1 MGDLVLG
8 PIVDATISKVISAAT
23 EQINLAVSWKAE
35 LRRLCNKLIVIRAV
49 LQDAD
54 RRQVG
59 DSAVKLWLENLRDV
73 AREAEDVVDEVVY
86 ERLKQEVWIQKQ
98 MKKKVCLFFTFSNP
112 FIFRL
117 KMANKIKNL
126 IASIVEINKEAAD
139 FGLQSIYATHES
151 RCNPQTAYSS
161 LGYCP
166 RVIGRE
172 DDVSKIVDLLIDPN
186 NEESLSVISVVG
198 MGGLGKTTLAR
209 SVQNHEKIVR
219 NFGRTMFICV
229 SEDFDVKKIL
239 KEMFESLTKEGC
251 SIENEVT
258 IVGKIQDELKNE
270 NYLLILDDVWNED
283 PLKWEALRGC
293 LLEINKNKVSRVVVT
308 TRSENVASIMGALG
322 GHMYHLEGLEDEEC
336 WSIIKQRAFGGSS
349 VPNLELEVIG
359 RQIAKK
365 CKGVPLVANVLGA
378 SLCNRS
384 DSGEWVSVNDSFDAR
399 SSMKDDRRT
408 WIVRV
413 LQLSFDRLPNTTLKQ
428 CFAFCSIFP
437 KDWKIEKEMLIQFW
451 MAEGF
456 LQPSEGSNS
465 MEDIGNKY
473 FNDLL
478 SYSLF
483 LEEDKD
489 STGKIKSCKMH
500 DLIHDLAIF
509 NSKSETLIFEA
520 ASESNIAHVRH
531 LNLVDAEEMVPTNF
545 VEVAGKLHSL
555 FLKADILCK
564 MPNSFKRLRILSFG
578 RANIEQLPTWIGKMK
593 HLRYLDISWS
603 EIKELPQFIMELYS
617 LQTLRFMYCFLI
629 EKQPEG
635 VENLV
640 SLRHI
645 YFSEKSCMPLRI
657 GRLKDLQ
664 TLQLFVVGLQEGSRI
679 EELGCLSQLGGE
691 LRICHLEHVENYSEA
706 EKAKLSKKIELY
718 ELSLEWTER
727 NTEECNHDEDVLA
740 GLKPPP
746 NLRNLTIECYGGEK
760 CPPWMEPNLSE
771 SFSLNN
777 LVDLKILRCEKLKS
791 IPIMIGLSSLQQL
804 RIQNCLELTRIGDGV
819 FAFPKSLKRLH
830 IWSCPRLE
838 TIGDSISTL
847 TCLEELDLSGCEDLR
862 LIPIMSGL
870 SSLQQ
875 LRIQNCLE
883 LTRIGDGAFAFP
895 ASLRQL
901 RVSSCPRLETIGESI
916 STLTCLEELDLSG
929 CEDLRLI
936 PIMSGLSSLQQLR
949 ISGCLEL
956 TRIGDGAFAF
966 PASLRQLSISSCP
979 RLETI
984 GESISTLTCLEE
996 LNLYGC
1002 EDLRPIPSV
1011 NGLSSLRELQIAECS
1026 SVVSLPNGPS
1036 SCTALKKLII
1046 VGCHN
1051 LISISEDLKDL
1062 HSLVDLFIVR
1072 CENLR
1077 SIPEESFSCL
1087 VCLERLQIGGFSK
1100 ELEEFPNLNFIHH
1113 LHTSL
1118 QELTLFGWEK
1128 LTYLPPQIQHLT
1140 SLRKLIIIDFNQV
1153 EALPEWLGSL
1163 SSLQTLWISHC
1174 ANLKYLPSAQAMQ
1187 RLSKL
1192 QRLMISKCP
1201 ELKGRCAKE
1210 TGLEWFKISHIPII
1224 HIDREFIQ
1232 IDVERIQYQGR

>member
-23 EQINLAVSWKAE
+23 QQINLAVSWKAE
-35 LRRLCNKLIVIRAV
+35 LRRLCNKLTMIRA
-49 LQDAD
+49 LLEDAD

-126 IASIVEINKEAAD
+126 IASIVEIDEEASQ
-139 FGLQSIYATHES
+139 FGLQSRHAIPAPRS
-151 RCNPQTAYSS
+151 NPQMVDRLS
-161 LGYCP
+161 GYCP

-172 DDVSKIVDLLIDPN
+172 NDVSKIVDLLIDPN

-198 MGGLGKTTLAR
+198 MGGLGKTTLAK

-219 NFGRTMFICV
+219 NFGKTIFICV
-229 SEDFDVKKIL
+229 SEVFDVKKIL
-239 KEMFESLTKEGC
+239 KEMLESLTKEVC
-251 SIENEVT
+251 LIENEAI

-283 PLKWEALRGC
+283 RMKWEALRGC
-293 LLEINKNKVSRVVVT
+293 LLEITKNKVSRMVVT
-308 TRSENVASIMGALG
+308 ARSENVASIMGALG
-322 GHMYHLEGLEDEEC
+322 EHMYHLEGLKDEEC

-349 VPNLELEVIG
+349 VLDLELEAIG

-365 CKGVPLVANVLGA
+365 CKGVPLVAIVIGA
-378 SLCNRS
+378 SLSNPR
-384 DSGEWVSVNDSFDAR
+384 DRDEWVSVNNSFDAR
-399 SSMKDDRRT
+399 SSLEDDRRT
-408 WIVRV
+408 WTLRV

-437 KDWKIEKEMLIQFW
+437 QDWKIEKEMLIQLW

-456 LQPSEGSNS
+456 LQPSQGSS

-473 FNDLL
+473 FNDFL
-478 SYSLF
+478 SYCLF
-483 LEEDKD
+483 LEEERD

-500 DLIHDLAIF
+500 DLIHDLATY
-509 NSKSETLIFEA
+509 NSKSETLILKA
-520 ASESNIAHVRH
+520 GSESNIAHVRH
-531 LNLVDAEEMVPTNF
+531 LNLVDAGKIVPTNLA
-545 VEVAGKLHSL
+545 EVAGKLRSL
-555 FLKADILCK
+555 FLRGYMFCK
-564 MPNSFKRLRILSFG
+564 MPDSFKRLRILSCG
-578 RANIEQLPTWIGKMK
+578 EGYAKQLPTWIGKMK

-645 YFSEKSCMPLRI
+645 YFSGKSCVPLKI

-691 LRICHLEHVENYSEA
+691 LRICHLEQVENYSEA
-706 EKAKLSKKIELY
+706 EKAKLSEKIGLHELR
-718 ELSLEWTER
+718 LEWTDR

-760 CPPWMEPNLSE
+760 CPPWMEPSLSE
-771 SFSLNN
+771 SFSLDN
-777 LVDLKILRCEKLKS
+777 LVDLKILKCKKLES

-819 FAFPKSLKRLH
+819 FAFPKSLKRLD

-901 RVSSCPRLETIGESI
+901 RISSCPRLETIGDSI

-936 PIMSGLSSLQQLR
+936 PILSGLSSLQQLR
-949 ISGCLEL
+949 IQNCLEL
-956 TRIGDGAFAF
+956 TRIGDGSFAF
-966 PASLRQLSISSCP
+966 PASLRQLRISSCP

-984 GESISTLTCLEE
+984 GESIWTLTCLEE
-996 LNLYGC
+996 LDLSGF
-1002 EDLRPIPSV
+1002 EDLRPISSV
-1011 NGLSSLRELQIAECS
+1011 NGLSSLRELRIARCS
-1026 SVVSLPNGPS
+1026 SVVSLTNGPS

-1046 VGCHN
+1046 SGCHN

-1062 HSLVDLFIVR
+1062 HSLVDLCIMR

-1087 VCLERLQIGGFSK
+1087 VCLERLGIGGFSK
-1100 ELEEFPNLNFIHH
+1100 ELEEFPNLNSIHH
-1113 LHTSL
+1113 LHASL

-1140 SLRKLIIIDFNQV
+1140 SLRELRIYTFNQV

-1163 SSLQTLWISHC
+1163 SSLQSLNIDNCTK
-1174 ANLKYLPSAQAMQ
+1174 LKYLPSAQAMQ

-1192 QRLMISKCP
+1192 QRLTIFECP

-1224 HIDREFIQ
+1224 RMDFEDIQ
-1232 IDVERIQYQGR
+1232 MDFERIQYQGH

>member
-23 EQINLAVSWKAE
+23 QQINLAVSWKAE
-35 LRRLCNKLIVIRAV
+35 LRRLRDKLTMIRAM

-54 RRQVG
+54 RKQVG
-59 DSAVKLWLENLRDV
+59 VSAVRLWLKKLRDV
-73 AREAEDVVDEVVY
+73 ACDAEDVLDEVVY
-86 ERLKQEVWIQKQ
+86 ERLKQEVRIQRQ
-98 MKKKVCLFFTFSNP
+98 MKKKVCLFFTFSSP

-126 IASIVEINKEAAD
+126 IASIVEINEGATE

-186 NEESLSVISVVG
+186 NEESLSVVSVVG
-198 MGGLGKTTLAR
+198 MGGLGKTTLAK

-258 IVGKIQDELKNE
+258 IVGRIQDELKNE

-293 LLEINKNKVSRVVVT
+293 LLEINKNKVSRMVVT

-322 GHMYHLEGLEDEEC
+322 EHMYHLEGLEDEEC

-349 VPNLELEVIG
+349 VPNLELEVFG

-378 SLCNRS
+378 SLCNQS

-456 LQPSEGSNS
+456 LQPSEGSSS

-509 NSKSETLIFEA
+509 NSKSETLIFKV

-555 FLKADILCK
+555 FLKGDILCK
-564 MPNSFKRLRILSFG
+564 MPNSFKRLRIISFRG
-578 RANIEQLPTWIGKMK
+578 ANIEQLPTWIGKMK
-593 HLRYLDISWS
+593 HLRYLDISYTG
-603 EIKELPQFIMELYS
+603 IKELPQFIMELYS
-617 LQTLRFMYCFLI
+617 LQTLRFMYCYQI
-629 EKQPEG
+629 VKQPKG

-640 SLRHI
+640 NLRHI
-645 YFSEKSCMPLRI
+645 YFNKDSCMPLRI
-657 GRLKDLQ
+657 GI
-664 TLQLFVVGLQEGSRI
+664 GI
-679 EELGCLSQLGGE
+679 LSQLGGK

-706 EKAKLSKKIELY
+706 EKAKLSEKIELY
-718 ELSLEWTER
+718 KLSLEWTER

-746 NLRNLTIECYGGEK
+746 NLGKLTIECYGGEK
-760 CPPWMEPNLSE
+760 CPPWMEPSLSE
-771 SFSLNN
+771 SFSLND
-777 LVDLKILRCEKLKS
+777 LVDLKILKCKKLKS
-791 IPIMIGLSSLQQL
+791 MPIMTGLSSLQQL
-804 RIQNCLELTRIGDGV
+804 RIWDCLELTRIGDGV
-819 FAFPKSLKRLH
+819 FAFPKSLKRLD

-847 TCLEELDLSGCEDLR
+847 TCLEELYLEGCEDLR
-862 LIPIMSGL
+862 LIPIMRGL
-870 SSLQQ
+870 SSLRQ

-895 ASLRQL
+895 VCLRKL
-901 RVSSCPRLETIGESI
+901 
-916 STLTCLEELDLSG
+916 
-929 CEDLRLI
+929 LI
-936 PIMSGLSSLQQLR
+936 W
-949 ISGCLEL
+949 
-956 TRIGDGAFAF
+956 
-966 PASLRQLSISSCP
+966 SCP

-996 LNLYGC
+996 LNLGGC

-1011 NGLSSLRELQIAECS
+1011 NGLSSLRKLRIDKCS
-1026 SVVSLPNGPS
+1026 SVVSLPNGLS
-1036 SCTALKKLII
+1036 SCTALKELII
-1046 VGCHN
+1046 SDCHN
-1051 LISISEDLKDL
+1051 LISISEDLKAL
-1062 HSLVDLFIVR
+1062 HSLIDLCIFR

-1087 VCLERLQIGGFSK
+1087 VCLEDLEIGGFSK
-1100 ELEEFPNLNFIHH
+1100 ELEEFPYLNSIHH
-1113 LHTSL
+1113 LNASL
-1118 QELTLFGWEK
+1118 HGLGLHGWEK

-1140 SLRKLIIIDFNQV
+1140 SLRELRIYDFNQV

-1163 SSLQTLWISHC
+1163 SSLETLSIGDC
-1174 ANLKYLPSAQAMQ
+1174 ANLKYLPSAQTMQ
-1187 RLSKL
+1187 CLSEL
-1192 QRLMISKCP
+1192 QYLQIFGCP

-1210 TGLEWFKISHIPII
+1210 TGLEWFKISHIPY
-1224 HIDREFIQ
+1224 IQ
-1232 IDVERIQYQGR
+1232 IDYERIQ

>member
-8 PIVDATISKVISAAT
+8 PIVDATISKVISVAT

-35 LRRLCNKLIVIRAV
+35 LRRLCKKLTMIHAV

-59 DSAVKLWLENLRDV
+59 ESAVKLWLENLRDV
-73 AREAEDVVDEVVY
+73 ACEAEDVVDEVVY
-86 ERLKQEVWIQKQ
+86 ERLKQEARIQKQ

-126 IASIVEINKEAAD
+126 IASIAEINEEARQ
-139 FGLQSIYATHES
+139 FGLQSRHAIHEPRS
-151 RCNPQTAYSS
+151 NPQVVYP
-161 LGYCP
+161 LPGYRL

-172 DDVSKIVDLLIDPN
+172 DDVSKIVDLLIDPSN
-186 NEESLSVISVVG
+186 KESLSVISIVG
-198 MGGLGKTTLAR
+198 MGGLGKTTLAK
-209 SVQNHEKIVR
+209 SVQSHDKIVR
-219 NFGRTMFICV
+219 NFGKTMFICV
-229 SEDFDVKKIL
+229 SEDFDVKRVL
-239 KEMFESLTKEGC
+239 KEMIECLTEEGC
-251 SIENEVT
+251 SIANQATLV
-258 IVGKIQDELKNE
+258 KKMQDLLKNE

-283 PLKWEALRGC
+283 KVKWEALRDC
-293 LLEINKNKVSRVVVT
+293 LLEINKNKMSRVVVT
-308 TRSENVASIMGALG
+308 TRSEKIASIMGTLRE
-322 GHMYHLEGLEDEEC
+322 HMYHLQELEDDKC
-336 WSIIKQRAFGGSS
+336 WSIIEQRAFGSSS
-349 VPNLELEVIG
+349 VPSVELKEIG
-359 RQIAKK
+359 KQIAKQ
-365 CKGVPLVANVLGA
+365 CRGVPLVANVIGA
-378 SLCNRS
+378 SLSNQR
-384 DSGEWVSVNDSFDAR
+384 GRNEWLSVKNKFDAWGT
-399 SSMKDDRRT
+399 SSLGDDSRE
-408 WIVRV
+408 WIDQA

-437 KDWKIEKEMLIQFW
+437 KDWEIEKEMLIQLW

-456 LQPSEGSNS
+456 LQPSRGSS
-465 MEDIGNKY
+465 MEDIGDKY
-473 FNDLL
+473 FSDLL

-483 LEEDKD
+483 LEEERD

-500 DLIHDLAIF
+500 DLIHDLATS
-509 NSKSETLIFEA
+509 NSKSETLILKA
-520 ASESNIAHVRH
+520 GSESNIAHVRH
-531 LNLVDAEEMVPTNF
+531 LNLVNAEEIVPANF

-555 FLKADILCK
+555 FLQGDMLGK
-564 MPNSFKRLRILSFG
+564 MPDSFKRLRILSFETG
-578 RANIEQLPTWIGKMK
+578 SLWRIDIGQLPTWIGKMK
-593 HLRYLDISWS
+593 HLRYLDISS
-603 EIKELPQFIMELYS
+603 TNIKELPQFIMELYS
-617 LQTLRFMYCFLI
+617 LQTLRFMWCSQI
-629 EKQPEG
+629 VKQPEG

-645 YFSEKSCMPLRI
+645 HFNEDSCMPLRI

-679 EELGCLSQLGGE
+679 EELGCLSQLGGK

-706 EKAKLSKKIELY
+706 EKAKLSEKIGLHELR
-718 ELSLEWTER
+718 LEWTDR
-727 NTEECNHDEDVLA
+727 NTDECNHDEDVLA

-746 NLRNLTIECYGGEK
+746 NLRNLTIKRYGGEK
-760 CPPWMEPNLSE
+760 CPSWMVPSFSE

-777 LVDLKILRCEKLKS
+777 LVDLKILKCKKLKS
-791 IPIMIGLSSLQQL
+791 MPIMIGLSSLQQL
-804 RIQNCLELTRIGDGV
+804 RISDCLELTRIGDGV
-819 FAFPKSLKRLH
+819 FAFPKSLKRLE

-847 TCLEELDLSGCEDLR
+847 TCLEELNLSSCGDLRLIPIMSGLSSLQQLRIQNCLELTKIGDGAFAFPASLRQLCIRSCPRLETIGESISTLTCLEELDLEGCEDLR
-862 LIPIMSGL
+862 LIPIMRGL

-901 RVSSCPRLETIGESI
+901 CIRSCPRLETIGESI

-929 CEDLRLI
+929 
-936 PIMSGLSSLQQLR
+936 
-949 ISGCLEL
+949 
-956 TRIGDGAFAF
+956 F
-966 PASLRQLSISSCP
+966 
-979 RLETI
+979 
-984 GESISTLTCLEE
+984 
-996 LNLYGC
+996 
-1002 EDLRPIPSV
+1002 EDLRPISSV
-1011 NGLSSLRELQIAECS
+1011 NGLSSLRKLRIDECS
-1026 SVVSLPNGPS
+1026 SVVSLPNGLS
-1036 SCTALKKLII
+1036 SCTAIKELII
-1046 VGCHN
+1046 SDCHN

-1062 HSLVDLFIVR
+1062 HSLVVLCIFR

-1087 VCLERLQIGGFSK
+1087 VCLEHLGIGGFSK
-1100 ELEEFPNLNFIHH
+1100 ELEEFPYLHSIHH
-1113 LHTSL
+1113 LNASL
-1118 QELTLFGWEK
+1118 QGLGLHGWEK

-1140 SLRKLIIIDFNQV
+1140 SLRELSILDFNQV

-1163 SSLQTLWISHC
+1163 SSLQTLRIVRC

-1192 QRLMISKCP
+1192 QYLQIFECP

-1210 TGLEWFKISHIPII
+1210 TGLEWFKISHIPN
-1224 HIDREFIQ
+1224 IQ
-1232 IDVERIQYQGR
+1232 IDHERIQGH

>member
-8 PIVDATISKVISAAT
+8 PIVDATISKVISVAT
-23 EQINLAVSWKAE
+23 EQINLAVGWKAE
-35 LRRLCNKLIVIRAV
+35 LRRLCKKLTMIRAV

-59 DSAVKLWLENLRDV
+59 GSAVKLWLENLRDV

-139 FGLQSIYATHES
+139 FGLQPGLASHEPRS
-151 RCNPQTAYSS
+151 NPQTTYSS
-161 LGYCP
+161 PSYCP
-166 RVIGRE
+166 RVIIGRE
-172 DDVSKIVDLLIDPN
+172 NDVSKIVDLLIDPN

-198 MGGLGKTTLAR
+198 MGGLGKTTLAK

-219 NFGRTMFICV
+219 NFGKTIFICV
-229 SEDFDVKKIL
+229 SEVFDAKKIL
-239 KEMFESLTKEGC
+239 KEMFESLKKKGC
-251 SIENEVT
+251 PIENEAT
-258 IVGKIQDELKNE
+258 IVGEIQEELEKE

-283 PLKWEALRGC
+283 KAKWDALRGR

-308 TRSENVASIMGALG
+308 TRSEKIASIMGTLRE
-322 GHMYHLEGLEDEEC
+322 HMYHLQELEDDKC
-336 WSIIKQRAFGGSS
+336 WSIIEQRAFGGSP
-349 VPNLELEVIG
+349 VPNLELEAIG
-359 RQIAKK
+359 RQIAQK
-365 CKGVPLVANVLGA
+365 CRGVPLVANVIGA
-378 SLCNRS
+378 SLSNQRGRDEWLS
-384 DSGEWVSVNDSFDAR
+384 VKNKLDAWGISSLGDDSREWIDQA
-399 SSMKDDRRT
+399 
-408 WIVRV
+408 
-413 LQLSFDRLPNTTLKQ
+413 LQLSFDRLPNPLKQ

-437 KDWKIEKEMLIQFW
+437 KDSKIRREMLIELW

-456 LQPSEGSNS
+456 LQPSEGSS
-465 MEDIGNKY
+465 MEDIGDKY

-483 LEEDKD
+483 LEEERD

-500 DLIHDLAIF
+500 DLIHDLATS
-509 NSKSETLIFEA
+509 NSKSETLILKA
-520 ASESNIAHVRH
+520 GSESNIAHVRH
-531 LNLVDAEEMVPTNF
+531 LNLVDAEEMVPANF
-545 VEVAGKLHSL
+545 VEVARKLHSL
-555 FLKADILCK
+555 FLKGDILGE
-564 MPNSFKRLRILSFG
+564 MPDSFKRLRILSFEKG
-578 RANIEQLPTWIGKMK
+578 SLWRIDIEQLPTWIGKMK
-593 HLRYLDISWS
+593 HLRYLDISWTN
-603 EIKELPQFIMELYS
+603 IKELPQFIMELYS
-617 LQTLRFMYCFLI
+617 LQTLRFMYCVLI

-645 YFSEKSCMPLRI
+645 YFNLPSCMPLRM

-679 EELGCLSQLGGE
+679 EELGCLSQLGGK

-706 EKAKLSKKIELY
+706 EKAKLSKKIELCK
-718 ELSLEWTER
+718 LSLEWTER

-746 NLRNLTIECYGGEK
+746 NLRNLTIKYYGGEK
-760 CPPWMEPNLSE
+760 CPPWMEPSLSE

-777 LVDLKILRCEKLKS
+777 LVDLKILQCKKLKS
-791 IPIMIGLSSLQQL
+791 MPIIGLSSLQQL
-804 RIQNCLELTRIGDGV
+804 RIWDCHELTRIGDGV
-819 FAFPKSLKRLH
+819 SAFPKSLKRLD

-847 TCLEELDLSGCEDLR
+847 TCLEEFSLCSCEDLR
-862 LIPIMSGL
+862 LIPILSGL

-875 LRIQNCLE
+875 LEITSCRE

-895 ASLRQL
+895 ATLRQL
-901 RVSSCPRLETIGESI
+901 RIWSCPRLETVGESI

-929 CEDLRLI
+929 
-936 PIMSGLSSLQQLR
+936 
-949 ISGCLEL
+949 
-956 TRIGDGAFAF
+956 F
-966 PASLRQLSISSCP
+966 
-979 RLETI
+979 
-984 GESISTLTCLEE
+984 
-996 LNLYGC
+996 
-1002 EDLRPIPSV
+1002 EDLRPISSV
-1011 NGLSSLRELQIAECS
+1011 NGFSSLRKLLIDNCSPLVSLPNGLSSLRELRIDNCS
-1026 SVVSLPNGPS
+1026 SLVSLPNGLS
-1036 SCTALKKLII
+1036 SCTALKELII
-1046 VGCHN
+1046 RNCHN

-1062 HSLVDLFIVR
+1062 HSLVDLCILN
-1072 CENLR
+1072 CENL

-1087 VCLERLQIGGFSK
+1087 VCLEYLGIGGFSK
-1100 ELEEFPNLNFIHH
+1100 ELEEFPYLNSIHH
-1113 LHTSL
+1113 LHASL
-1118 QELTLFGWEK
+1118 QKLSLFGWKK

-1140 SLRKLIIIDFNQV
+1140 FLRKLSICDFNQV

-1163 SSLQTLWISHC
+1163 SSLQSLGIQHC
-1174 ANLKYLPSAQAMQ
+1174 AKLKYLPSAQAMQ

-1192 QRLMISKCP
+1192 RDLLIFRCP

-1210 TGLEWFKISHIPII
+1210 TGPEWFKISHIPY
-1224 HIDREFIQ
+1224 IQ
-1232 IDVERIQYQGR
+1232 IN

>member
-8 PIVDATISKVISAAT
+8 PVVDATISKVISAAT
-23 EQINLAVSWKAE
+23 QQINLAVSWKAE
-35 LRRLCNKLIVIRAV
+35 LRRLRDKLTMIRAM

-54 RRQVG
+54 RKQVG
-59 DSAVKLWLENLRDV
+59 GSAVRLWLKKLRDV
-73 AREAEDVVDEVVY
+73 ACDAEDVLDEVVY
-86 ERLKQEVWIQKQ
+86 ERLKQEVRIQRQ
-98 MKKKVCLFFTFSNP
+98 MKKKVCLFFTFSSP

-126 IASIVEINKEAAD
+126 IASIVEINEGATE

-186 NEESLSVISVVG
+186 NEESLSVVSVVG
-198 MGGLGKTTLAR
+198 MGGLGKTTLAK

-251 SIENEVT
+251 SIENQAT

-293 LLEINKNKVSRVVVT
+293 LLEINKNKVSRMVVT

-322 GHMYHLEGLEDEEC
+322 EHMYHLEGLEDEEC

-365 CKGVPLVANVLGA
+365 CK
-378 SLCNRS
+378 
-384 DSGEWVSVNDSFDAR
+384 VNDSFDAR

-456 LQPSEGSNS
+456 LQPSEGSSS

-509 NSKSETLIFEA
+509 NSKSETLIFKA

-555 FLKADILCK
+555 FLKGDILCK
-564 MPNSFKRLRILSFG
+564 MPNSFKRLRILSFRG
-578 RANIEQLPTWIGKMK
+578 ANIEQLPTWIGKMK
-593 HLRYLDISWS
+593 HLRYLDISFTD
-603 EIKELPQFIMELYS
+603 IKELPQFIMELYS
-617 LQTLRFMYCFLI
+617 LQTLRFMYCYQI
-629 EKQPEG
+629 VEQPKG

-645 YFSEKSCMPLRI
+645 YFNRDSCMPLRI

-691 LRICHLEHVENYSEA
+691 LRIRHLEHVENYSEA
-706 EKAKLSKKIELY
+706 EKAKLSEKIELHK
-718 ELSLEWTER
+718 LSLEWADR
-727 NTEECNHDEDVLA
+727 NTEECDHDEDVLA
-740 GLKPPP
+740 GLKPPL

-760 CPPWMEPNLSE
+760 CPSWMEPSLSE
-771 SFSLNN
+771 SFSLTN
-777 LVDLKILRCEKLKS
+777 LVDLKILKCKKLKS
-791 IPIMIGLSSLQQL
+791 MPIMIGLSSLQQL
-804 RIQNCLELTRIGDGV
+804 RIQGCLELTRIEDGV
-819 FAFPKSLKRLH
+819 FAFPKSLKRLD

-847 TCLEELDLSGCEDLR
+847 TCLEELDLDGCRDLRLLPIMGGLSSLQQLRIQGCLELTRIGDGVFAFPKSLKRLDIWSCPRLETIGDSISTLTCLEELDLEGCRDLR

-895 ASLRQL
+895 ASLREL
-901 RVSSCPRLETIGESI
+901 HIWSCPRLETIGQSI
-916 STLTCLEELDLSG
+916 STLTCLEELDLYG
-929 CEDLRLI
+929 FEDL
-936 PIMSGLSSLQQLR
+936 M
-949 ISGCLEL
+949 
-956 TRIGDGAFAF
+956 
-966 PASLRQLSISSCP
+966 
-979 RLETI
+979 
-984 GESISTLTCLEE
+984 
-996 LNLYGC
+996 
-1002 EDLRPIPSV
+1002 PIPSV
-1011 NGLSSLRELQIAECS
+1011 NGLSSLRKLRIAYCS
-1026 SVVSLPNGPS
+1026 SVVSIPNGLS
-1036 SCTALKKLII
+1036 SCTALKELII
-1046 VGCHN
+1046 SDCHN
-1051 LISISEDLKDL
+1051 LISISEDLKAL
-1062 HSLVDLFIVR
+1062 HSLVDLCIFR

-1087 VCLERLQIGGFSK
+1087 VCLEQLGIGGFSK
-1100 ELEEFPNLNFIHH
+1100 ELEEFPYLKSIHH
-1113 LHTSL
+1113 LNASL
-1118 QELTLFGWEK
+1118 QGLELHGWEK

-1140 SLRKLIIIDFNQV
+1140 SLRELRILDFNQV

-1163 SSLQTLWISHC
+1163 SSLQTLWIVGC

-1192 QRLMISKCP
+1192 QYLHSFGCP

-1210 TGLEWFKISHIPII
+1210 TGLEWFKISHIRYII
-1224 HIDREFIQ
+1224 IE
-1232 IDVERIQYQGR
+1232 